1 MQSFVFSGKEEK
13 ATAAF
18 ITPAGPDHSVELF
31 PVKKKR
37 DGAACCRRAGAR
49 LTSAF
54 FRVSLL

>member
-37 DGAACCRRAGAR
+37 DGGSVLQKGRC
-49 LTSAF
+49 
-54 FRVSLL
+54 